1 MTASGR
7 RWRVGL
13 AVGVAVLAV
22 VTLTA
27 SGLLGAAPIGWAD
40 TVEQYGLFAADV
52 VCALV
57 GVRIVAHAP
66 RHGVGWLL
74 LTISLALA
82 LSAFGGPSAVHLAP
96 ELPAWLLH
104 LTAASW
110 FVTGGGLIVLLMVM
124 PTGRLLSPV
133 WRVPVAALGLGLAVV
148 AAAGLTAPT
157 MEPSGVPNPWALPA
171 VHDVADTLLRTVSP
185 ALLVVGAVGGIASLM
200 VRYRRARGVERQ
212 QLKWLLFGGA
222 LFVGAQVTG
231 FAALTGVGFA
241 AVPICCGIAIVRHGL
256 FDIDRVISRT
266 VAYAL
271 LTAVLLGMYAIGV
284 VSLRALL
291 APLASDSDIA
301 VAGSTLVV
309 AALFRPV
316 RRHVQRLV
324 DRRFHR
330 ARYDSQQAVAQF
342 GQRLRDEVDLDQ
354 VAGELAAVASRTVA
368 PATVGVWLRAD
379 LGRNAPVTVLGHR
392 GPRQRTAA
400 ETGRKGPS

>member
-1 MTASGR
+1 MTAPSR

-13 AVGVAVLAV
+13 AASMAVLAV
-22 VTLTA
+22 TTLA
-27 SGLLGAAPIGWAD
+27 AGAVLGATPTGWVEAA
-40 TVEQYGLFAADV
+40 EQYGLFLADV

-124 PTGRLLSPV
+124 PTGQLLSPV
-133 WRVPVAALGLGLAVV
+133 WRVPVISLGIGLTVV

-157 MEPSGVPNPWALPA
+157 IEPSGVPNPWAVTA
-171 VHDVADTLLRTVSP
+171 VHDIFGPLNTTLAPV
-185 ALLVVGAVGGIASLM
+185 LLLFGAVGGVVSLAT
-200 VRYRRARGVERQ
+200 RYRRATGVEQ
-212 QLKWLLFGGA
+212 LQLKWLLFGGA

-231 FAALTGVGFA
+231 LPALTGVGFA

-271 LTAVLLGMYAIGV
+271 MTAILLGSYGIGV
-284 VSLRALL
+284 VSLRTLL
-291 APLASDSDIA
+291 APLASESDLA
-301 VAGSTLVV
+301 VAGSTLVA

-316 RRHVQRLV
+316 RRHVQRIV

-330 ARYDSQQAVAQF
+330 ARYDAQTAAEQF

-354 VAGELAAVASRTVA
+354 VAAELTAVASRTVA
-368 PATVGVWLRAD
+368 PSSVGVWLR
-379 LGRNAPVTVLGHR
+379 
-392 GPRQRTAA
+392 PRP
-400 ETGRKGPS
+400 EP

>member
-7 RWRVGL
+7 RWRLGL
-13 AVGVAVLAV
+13 AVVIAVLAV
-22 VTLTA
+22 LTLIA
-27 SGLLGAAPIGWAD
+27 AGALGAAPTGWAD
-40 TVEQYGLFAADV
+40 AVEQYGLYVADV

-82 LSAFGGPSAVHLAP
+82 LSAFGGPTTVNLAA

-110 FVTGGGLIVLLMVM
+110 FVTGGGLILLLMVM

-133 WRVPVAALGLGLAVV
+133 WRVPLVSLGIGLVVV

-171 VHDVADTLLRTVSP
+171 VHGVADPLLRTVSP
-185 ALLVVGAVGGIASLM
+185 VFLLIGAVGGVAALT
-200 VRYRRARGVERQ
+200 VRYRRAVGADRL

-231 FAALTGVGFA
+231 MAALTGVGFA

-271 LTAVLLGMYAIGV
+271 MTAVLVGMYALGV
-284 VSLRALL
+284 VSLRAVL
-291 APLASDSDIA
+291 APLAPDSDVA

-316 RRHVQRLV
+316 RRHVQALV

-330 ARYDSQQAVAQF
+330 ARYDAQQAAEQF

-354 VAGELAAVASRTVA
+354 VAAELAVVASRTVA
-368 PATVGVWLRAD
+368 PALVGVWLRP
-379 LGRNAPVTVLGHR
+379 RP
-392 GPRQRTAA
+392 GP
-400 ETGRKGPS
+400 

>member
-7 RWRVGL
+7 RWRLGL
-13 AVGVAVLAV
+13 AVVIAVLAV
-22 VTLTA
+22 LTLIA
-27 SGLLGAAPIGWAD
+27 AGALGAAPTGWAD
-40 TVEQYGLFAADV
+40 AVEQYGLYVADV

-82 LSAFGGPSAVHLAP
+82 LSAFGGPTTVNLAA

-110 FVTGGGLIVLLMVM
+110 FVTGGGLILLLMVM

-133 WRVPVAALGLGLAVV
+133 WRVPLVSLGIGLVVV

-171 VHDVADTLLRTVSP
+171 VHGVADPLLRTVSP
-185 ALLVVGAVGGIASLM
+185 VFLLIGAVGGVAALT
-200 VRYRRARGVERQ
+200 VRYRRAVGADRL

-231 FAALTGVGFA
+231 MAALTGVGFA

-271 LTAVLLGMYAIGV
+271 MTAVLVGMYALGV
-284 VSLRALL
+284 VSLRAVL
-291 APLASDSDIA
+291 APLAPDSDVA

-316 RRHVQRLV
+316 RRHVQALV

-330 ARYDSQQAVAQF
+330 ARYDAQLAAEQF

-354 VAGELAAVASRTVA
+354 VAAELAVVASRTVA
-368 PATVGVWLRAD
+368 PALVGVWLRP
-379 LGRNAPVTVLGHR
+379 RP
-392 GPRQRTAA
+392 GP
-400 ETGRKGPS
+400 

>member
-1 MTASGR
+1 MTAPGR

-13 AVGVAVLAV
+13 AAALALLAV
-22 VTLTA
+22 TTLA
-27 SGLLGAAPIGWAD
+27 VGAVLGAAPTGWAD
-40 TVEQYGLFAADV
+40 AAEQYGLFLADV

-66 RHGVGWLL
+66 RHSVGWLL

-82 LSAFGGPSAVHLAP
+82 LSSFGGPSAVHLAP

-133 WRVPVAALGLGLAVV
+133 WRIPVVSLGIGLAVI

-157 MEPSGVPNPWALPA
+157 IEPSGVPNPWGVPA
-171 VHDVADTLLRTVSP
+171 VHDVARPLNAMLAPGLL
-185 ALLVVGAVGGIASLM
+185 LIGAGGGVASLGT
-200 VRYRRARGVERQ
+200 RFRRATGVERQ
-212 QLKWLLFGGA
+212 QLKWLVFGGA

-231 FAALTGVGFA
+231 VSALVGVGFA

-271 LTAVLLGMYAIGV
+271 MTAILLGSYGIGV

-291 APLASDSDIA
+291 APLASESDLA

-316 RRHVQRLV
+316 RRHVQRIV

-330 ARYDSQQAVAQF
+330 ARYDAQQAAAQF

-354 VAGELAAVASRTVA
+354 VADELAAVASRTVA
-368 PATVGVWLRAD
+368 PTAVGIWLRPRA
-379 LGRNAPVTVLGHR
+379 
-392 GPRQRTAA
+392 GP
-400 ETGRKGPS
+400 